1 MEHWFYWSL
10 FLHLFNQ
17 ATTLNPSRTLFF
29 TRWCVEEGR
38 CLQGRRSGL
47 TLELG
52 WTTGAHPGGVRKKE
66 GLHWLLTPAKCCKE
80 SDMTEQLN
88 WSVFK
93 SVFPNLLQVVAHTEK
108 EKFIRC
114 NGGTQKALKS
124 PLDSKEIQPV
134 NPKGNHPEYSL
145 KGLMLKLKLQYLSY
159 LIQRASSLEKIL
171 MLGKIE
177 GGRRGQQRMKW
188 LDDITDSVD
197 MGLSQFWETVKDREA
212 LHAAVHRVAK
222 NRTRLSD
229 WTTIGVL
236 LHLSSYHIS
245 SFKNNFMPVA
255 SVS

>member
-1 MEHWFYWSL
+1 M
-10 FLHLFNQ
+10 
-17 ATTLNPSRTLFF
+17 
-29 TRWCVEEGR
+29 
-38 CLQGRRSGL
+38 
-47 TLELG
+47 
-52 WTTGAHPGGVRKKE
+52 
-66 GLHWLLTPAKCCKE
+66 
-80 SDMTEQLN
+80 
-88 WSVFK
+88 
-93 SVFPNLLQVVAHTEK
+93 AHTEK

-114 NGGTQKALKS
+114 NRGTQKALES

-145 KGLMLKLKLQYLSY
+145 TGLMLKLKLQYLSY

-229 WTTIGVL
+229 
-236 LHLSSYHIS
+236 
-245 SFKNNFMPVA
+245 
-255 SVS
+255 